1 MACHGFE
8 SVFFLSR
15 QNNSME
21 NAMGKGISILFA
33 NAKSWQ
39 NTRMLW
45 NDGLRNGYGFPDSF
59 RTRITERIQKE
70 GIFISQFENTF
81 IIYRANLQYV
91 SKFSS
96 YNSITKRSYCKIR
109 QSSCFV
115 KFKFGNFLINLG
127 FKPLF

>member
-15 QNNSME
+15 QNDSMG
-21 NAMGKGISILFA
+21 NAIGKGISILFA

-91 SKFSS
+91 SKFPS
-96 YNSITKRSYCKIR
+96 YNSIIKRSYCKIR
-109 QSSCFV
+109 QSSCSV
-115 KFKFGNFLINLG
+115 KFKLGNFLINLN
-127 FKPLF
+127 FKSLF

>member
-8 SVFFLSR
+8 SVFFPSR

>member
-81 IIYRANLQYV
+81 IIYRANLQYA
-91 SKFSS
+91 SRFSS

>member
-15 QNNSME
+15 QNDSMG
-21 NAMGKGISILFA
+21 NAIGKGISILFA

-96 YNSITKRSYCKIR
+96 YNSITKRRYCKIR